1 MKYDINDIKIRLF
14 SKKSEE
20 RRSAAKKINKYLI
33 KDLEEDLYQA
43 YIKERKDI
51 RTWETQCEMIKA
63 LGKLNNKA
71 IVPELI
77 KIIDANKNDDLITNV
92 ASCAYVRITQSEK
105 NDMSSIISLLKG
117 GNLSVLTGAASA
129 LAFDEM
135 IPEKMQAQEII
146 RIMLNREAEITELCG
161 QGSIDPRALI
171 LSSII
176 KWDKTDPLVKKFVER
191 CLKLDSIK
199 TDPYII
205 ERFIAN
211 KKIYSE

>member
-1 MKYDINDIKIRLF
+1 
-14 SKKSEE
+14 
-20 RRSAAKKINKYLI
+20 
-33 KDLEEDLYQA
+33 
-43 YIKERKDI
+43 
-51 RTWETQCEMIKA
+51 MIKA

-146 RIMLNREAEITELCG
+146 RIMLNREEEITELCG